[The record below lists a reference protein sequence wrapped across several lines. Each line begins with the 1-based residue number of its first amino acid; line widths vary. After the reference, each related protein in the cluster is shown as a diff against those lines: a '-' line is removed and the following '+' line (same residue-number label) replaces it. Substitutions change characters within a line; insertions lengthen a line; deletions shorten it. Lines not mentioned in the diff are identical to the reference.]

1 MCHEKRHFPTAAN
14 RRTIKVMM
22 GADAPKNIFNQER
35 RMDIT
40 EREQNGITIFV
51 LEGRVDSEG
60 AVDLDLA
67 LQAATSE
74 NKDKLVLDMSQ
85 VRYINSAGL
94 RTLADILTQCKE
106 SEGDLKL
113 VDLNPKVQRVFQ
125 IIGFDKFF
133 SIYSSVENALADF

>member
-1 MCHEKRHFPTAAN
+1 MN
-14 RRTIKVMM
+14 
-22 GADAPKNIFNQER
+22 
-35 RMDIT
+35 IT
-40 EREQNGITIFV
+40 EREQNGVTIFT

-67 LQAATSE
+67 LQAATSDD
-74 NKDKLVLDMSQ
+74 KFKLVLNMSQ

-106 SEGDLKL
+106 QEGDLKL
-113 VDLNPKVQRVFQ
+113 VDLNPKVQRVLQ

-133 SIYSSVENALADF
+133 SIYTSLEDALANF

>member
-1 MCHEKRHFPTAAN
+1 MN
-14 RRTIKVMM
+14 
-22 GADAPKNIFNQER
+22 
-35 RMDIT
+35 IT
-40 EREQNGITIFV
+40 EREQQGITVFV

-67 LQAATSE
+67 LQTALTE
-74 NKDKLVLDMSQ
+74 GKYKLVLDMAQ

-106 SEGDLKL
+106 NGGDLRL

-133 SIYSSVENALADF
+133 MVYPTVDAALSGF

>member
-1 MCHEKRHFPTAAN
+1 M
-14 RRTIKVMM
+14 
-22 GADAPKNIFNQER
+22 NISQ
-35 RMDIT
+35 
-40 EREQNGITIFV
+40 REQNGVVIYT
-51 LEGRVDSEG
+51 LDGRVDSEG

-67 LQAATSE
+67 LQTTTTE
-74 NKDKLVLDMSQ
+74 GKYRIVLDMSQ

-106 SEGDLKL
+106 NGGDLRL

-133 SIYSSVENALADF
+133 MVYPTVDAALSGF